1 MQADGR
7 SAEGHHNTEQ
17 LGDKVKDKFHESNAS
32 GRKTC
37 YLYVHRMYTFP
48 VMDSK
53 WTITVQKEDCGG
65 IVSISM
71 QTSA

>member
-53 WTITVQKEDCGG
+53 
-65 IVSISM
+65 
-71 QTSA
+71 